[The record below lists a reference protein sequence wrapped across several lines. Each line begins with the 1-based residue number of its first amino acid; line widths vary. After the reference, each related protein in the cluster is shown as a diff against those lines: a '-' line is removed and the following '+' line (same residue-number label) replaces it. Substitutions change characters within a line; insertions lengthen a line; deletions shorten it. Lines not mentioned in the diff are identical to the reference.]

1 MIALHASR
9 PEKHKQ
15 DYQIAIAVN
24 HFINI
29 MGMKDYADGLTC
41 IIPGFPQKMW
51 DRIYYPFFIDE
62 TLAQRCHVI
71 SKITIY
77 KTEIGI

>member
-1 MIALHASR
+1 
-9 PEKHKQ
+9 
-15 DYQIAIAVN
+15 
-24 HFINI
+24 
-29 MGMKDYADGLTC
+29 MGMKDYADGLTF

-62 TLAQRCHVI
+62 TLAQRCHVK

>member
-1 MIALHASR
+1 
-9 PEKHKQ
+9 
-15 DYQIAIAVN
+15 
-24 HFINI
+24 
-29 MGMKDYADGLTC
+29 MKDYADGLTC

-71 SKITIY
+71 SKIDPVPILNLATTSY
-77 KTEIGI
+77 TTGKSLNYYVFRKKKK